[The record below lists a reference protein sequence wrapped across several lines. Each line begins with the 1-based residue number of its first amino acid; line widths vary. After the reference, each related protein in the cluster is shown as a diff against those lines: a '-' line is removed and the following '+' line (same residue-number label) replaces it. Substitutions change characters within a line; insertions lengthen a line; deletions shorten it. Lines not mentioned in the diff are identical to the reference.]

1 MTGIVEPALPVALR
15 LVEHFEGLHLGP
27 YLDPV
32 GIATIG
38 LGATRYLDGR
48 AVTLQDPP
56 ITRAAAYD
64 MARHHLR
71 SVCVPAVLRLCPQVD
86 TPERLAALAD
96 FVFNLGAGRLQAS
109 TLRRR
114 VAAGRWDDVPQE
126 LSRWVYGGGRV
137 LRGLVLRRQAEAA
150 LI

>member
-1 MTGIVEPALPVALR
+1 MVETALPVALR
-15 LVEHFEGLHLGP
+15 LVEHFEGLHLRP

-32 GIATIG
+32 GIPTVG
-38 LGATRYLDGR
+38 LGAIRYLDGR
-48 AVTLQDPP
+48 AVTLKDPP
-56 ITRAAAYD
+56 ITREHAYD

-71 SVCVPAVLRLCPQVD
+71 VVCVPAVLRLCPQTD

-114 VAAGRWDDVPQE
+114 VAARRWEDVPQE
-126 LSRWVYGGGRV
+126 LGRWVYGGGVV
-137 LRGLVLRRQAEAA
+137 LRGLVRRREAEAA